1 MAFLDFAEPLAKYEH
16 PGELSLEKDK
26 PIHKFPFW
34 GENFE
39 VTFGLKVTRTE
50 ETYDWKNVFHFTT
63 GENKDQAGRRIP
75 AAFVRSQNGVAELGL
90 CPGKYEIRSGPKKDC
105 LDT

>member
-26 PIHKFPFW
+26 SIHKFPFW

-39 VTFGLKVTRTE
+39 VTFGLKVTQTE
-50 ETYDWKNVFHFTT
+50 DPYGWRSVFHFTT

-75 AAFVRSQNGVAELGL
+75 AAFVKSQNGVTELGL
-90 CPGKYEIRSGPKKDC
+90 CPGKYEIQSGPKKDC
-105 LDT
+105 LDR